1 MLKLVPDGGVVV
13 NTARGSLVDTE
24 ALARECAA
32 GRLDAFLD
40 VTDPEPL
47 PPGHPLLTLPNVLVT
62 PHMAGAQGSEVR
74 RLGLYAVEEAER
86 FARGEELLGRLRRE
100 DLARLA

>member
-1 MLKLVPDGGVVV
+1 
-13 NTARGSLVDTE
+13 
-24 ALARECAA
+24 
-32 GRLDAFLD
+32 
-40 VTDPEPL
+40 
-47 PPGHPLLTLPNVLVT
+47 
-62 PHMAGAQGSEVR
+62 MAGAQGSEVR